1 MGVPARER
9 GFPEGK
15 KKFPFFP
22 NFIPVLPKQQIMA
35 TVSANITL
43 GAALRRAPAQLR
55 GARRPAASAYAR
67 RSLSAT
73 VSASGKEV
81 ISTDKS
87 PAALGP
93 YSQAIKVRND
103 AVAVAM
109 RGDGISS

>member
-1 MGVPARER
+1 LDTQA
-9 GFPEGK
+9 
-15 KKFPFFP
+15 
-22 NFIPVLPKQQIMA
+22 KQQIMA

-55 GARRPAASAYAR
+55 GARRPAASAHAR